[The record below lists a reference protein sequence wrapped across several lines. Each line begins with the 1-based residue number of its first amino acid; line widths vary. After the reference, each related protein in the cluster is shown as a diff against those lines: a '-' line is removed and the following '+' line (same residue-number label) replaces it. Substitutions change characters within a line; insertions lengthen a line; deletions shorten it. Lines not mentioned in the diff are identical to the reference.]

1 MPYFY
6 LIFYFKFLITML
18 KRNLTGI
25 YLTGCVAV
33 TPLLLNL
40 LTNNWLISFILT
52 MTVIPSYAIAY
63 ISINIILAVL
73 RIGQFVGRHFSI
85 LSVKSKSFINFKFIE
100 RISLSGLKKQNAKQ
114 REPSGNTQQLEPGL
128 V

>member
-1 MPYFY
+1 
-6 LIFYFKFLITML
+6 ML